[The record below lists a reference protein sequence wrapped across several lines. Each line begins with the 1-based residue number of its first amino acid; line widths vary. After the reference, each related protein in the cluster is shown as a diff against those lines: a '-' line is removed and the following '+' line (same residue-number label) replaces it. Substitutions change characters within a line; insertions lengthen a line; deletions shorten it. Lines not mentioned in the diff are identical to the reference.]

1 MIIQRFLLFFGGPKI
16 YTGHMGCML
25 EKYCYSVKL
34 HYMLESI
41 PVTIMLYICIYKM
54 GQLGVSDSQGCMQNN
69 CMNQL
74 LFAMALFG
82 NIIEIN
88 GFAATYFPDQLSLI
102 STSV

>member
-41 PVTIMLYICIYKM
+41 PVTIMLYIFIYKM

-69 CMNQL
+69 CKPT
-74 LFAMALFG
+74 
-82 NIIEIN
+82 IICN
-88 GFAATYFPDQLSLI
+88 GFIRQYN
-102 STSV
+102 